1 MVDDVDLVAL
11 GIEPLGKAQC
21 VVEIVLSWHWV
32 DPQPEADRVHAIVS
46 ENVLSRSGLVVPG
59 CVLVDCVCLL

>member
-11 GIEPLGKAQC
+11 GIETLGKTES
-21 VVEIVLSWHWV
+21 VVEIVLSGHWV
-32 DPQPEADRVHAIVS
+32 DPKPEADSVHAIVS